1 MAMTRA
7 QVTLRWIEVVLY
19 VSTFI
24 FSLLVCVPIFQTTK
38 DFNGKCIL
46 YADVAI
52 KLVEEN
58 GSLVGTVQASG
69 TTWGEFKTCGYTMYT
84 NIYVCV
90 YVVVMCCIFIFLT
103 KKDRADEGPQS
114 QLKELPGTHGVYTGT
129 LAQNSSSH
137 STATLPTNC
146 VPGDWRNRYLNM
158 ISRRTSNPL
167 PEGPELDQGDKADKL
182 VFPTLLFNT
191 VLFTFELIGSCVL
204 SLGLRKWCLNLES
217 KDEEQGGFTCES
229 TQYLKW
235 PNNINGG
242 RFYILLTI
250 SEIASWLATI
260 TAGGLSAI
268 AAERFCRSVWAP
280 TFRYT
285 IRYENGLVGMDMKN
299 IVDNASYNTMENSVP
314 EQGFEN
320 SQGSNTTREPTELEV
335 ETNKIQPAGNSL
347 AGCHA
352 GGFQNKSD
360 ANPVQSPWASEKA
373 PLKKKYVVVY
383 SSPPGYSIPED
394 MQLISTV

>member
-129 LAQNSSSH
+129 LAQNSSS
-137 STATLPTNC
+137 
-146 VPGDWRNRYLNM
+146 
-158 ISRRTSNPL
+158 
-167 PEGPELDQGDKADKL
+167 KADKL